1 MQPAR
6 NGGSNVA
13 PSQAVDA
20 GSADTGAGAAEDAWN
35 VRQAAMSANR
45 AEPSLAPKAI
55 DGAEEVGAA
64 RCGREVRLGICWF
77 TGAAANSARGSS

>member
-1 MQPAR
+1 
-6 NGGSNVA
+6 
-13 PSQAVDA
+13 
-20 GSADTGAGAAEDAWN
+20 
-35 VRQAAMSANR
+35 MSANR

-77 TGAAANSARGSS
+77 TGAAANSARGSGSVFKAAKAPPRQ